1 MRVAAG
7 SAKGRELK
15 VPPGRR
21 VRPTTSLTRQGLF
34 SMLETAGCTYE
45 SVLDL
50 FAGSGALG
58 IEALSRGATSA
69 VFVDKNRASCD
80 AIRYNVSRTGFKDRS
95 QVLCV
100 PATRALDVLTGQ
112 YDTVFLDPP
121 YDDPSAGKVLTALDQ
136 GPLLAPDA
144 LVVVVHGDRHP
155 LGESYGQL
163 TLLKTRRYGDSH
175 VFIYHREEQ

>member
-7 SAKGRELK
+7 SAKGMELR

-34 SMLETAGCTYE
+34 SMLESAGCRYE

-80 AIRYNVSRTGFKDRS
+80 AIRFNLTRTGFKDRS

-100 PATRALDVLTGQ
+100 PATRALDVLEGQ

-121 YDDPSAGKVLTALDQ
+121 YDDPSAGKVLAAL
-136 GPLLAPDA
+136 GGGKLLAPEA
-144 LVVVVHGDRHP
+144 ITTLVHGDRYP
-155 LGESYGQL
+155 LEASYGRL
-163 TLLKTRRYGDSH
+163 ILLKTRRYGDSH
-175 VFIYHREEQ
+175 VFIYRREEQ